1 MTANIAQA
9 APPRGLNWQAARLPA
24 SATWLAALA
33 VIAAKAWLT
42 TGQGLTHSLGDMD
55 DAARLI
61 QVRELMAGAPWFD
74 TSTMTMGGAG
84 GMLSHWSRLIDLPIA
99 ILLMLCQLVM
109 PAEIA
114 EITVRA
120 VWPMITLAP
129 LIYVVHRTAGATAGP
144 QAGSMALLLVIL
156 LPLGLYQFDAGR
168 IDHHNVMIATSVSA
182 ALLVFAHAQSAKH
195 WAIAGGLSGLA
206 IAIGYEALAP
216 VAAIAVFVAL
226 WGLLN
231 SAAARPARAFVLTL
245 AATFAA
251 AFLMT
256 MPPSRWMDVR
266 CDAISLNLV
275 ALLAAGGG
283 GLSYVLSRHARWP
296 LMMRLAITGCAALLG
311 VALFGLLEPK
321 CLAGPMGQLP
331 KVLNSIWLDHVSESR
346 SIFVDLLQ
354 GRIEQSLGLIAFFAA
369 GIAAQLSRL
378 WKTRDHADL
387 FLLAAQT
394 TCVALACW
402 QYKYV
407 AYASFLTVVPLALW
421 ISRLEGFAGIS
432 AVTTRCAAVVLLSQ
446 AALLGASGTL
456 EKTFDTPRILPA
468 DRRASAEDC
477 LKTEAIRDLATLP
490 PGLIAARIDLGAY
503 IAALTPHHVLSAP
516 YHRIADAIIANYNL
530 FGAKSEGEAAKI
542 IAREHIDYV
551 VTCEGLDN
559 RFVTSGEWDGTLRAD
574 LTSGT
579 APKFLAPVALV
590 NPQSLFRV
598 WRVDRNQMD
607 RTAEIN
613 PQP

>member
-9 APPRGLNWQAARLPA
+9 APPRGLNGHAARWPV
-24 SATWLAALA
+24 SAPWLAALA
-33 VIAAKAWLT
+33 IIAAKAWLT

-74 TSTMTMGGAG
+74 TSTMTIGGAG

-99 ILLMLCQLVM
+99 TLLMLCQLVIPVEM
-109 PAEIA
+109 AEIA
-114 EITVRA
+114 VRA
-120 VWPMITLAP
+120 VWPMMTLAP
-129 LIYVVHRTAGATAGP
+129 LLYVVHRTAVATAGA
-144 QAGSMALLLVIL
+144 QAGWIALLLVIL

-168 IDHHNVMIATSVSA
+168 IDHHNVMIAASVSS
-182 ALLVFAHAQSAKH
+182 ALFVFANAQSVKH
-195 WAIAGGLSGLA
+195 WAFAGALSGIA

-216 VAAIAVFVAL
+216 VAALAVFVAL
-226 WGLLN
+226 WGLLDP
-231 SAAARPARAFVLTL
+231 SAARPARAFVMAL
-245 AATFAA
+245 AATFTG
-251 AFLMT
+251 AFLLT
-256 MPPSRWMDVR
+256 IPPSHWLDVR

-275 ALLAAGGG
+275 ALLAAGSG
-283 GLSYVLSRHARWP
+283 GLSYVLAQPAPWP
-296 LMMRLAITGCAALLG
+296 LMIRLAITGCAALVG

-346 SIFVDLLQ
+346 SIMIDLLH

-369 GIAAQLSRL
+369 GIAAQLAQLR
-378 WKTRDHADL
+378 KTRKRSDL
-387 FLLAAQT
+387 FLFAAQA

-407 AYASFLTVVPLALW
+407 AYASFFTVVPLAVW
-421 ISRLEGFAGIS
+421 ISCLGAIAGIS
-432 AVTTRCAAVVLLSQ
+432 AMTTRCAAVVLVSQ
-446 AALLGASGTL
+446 ATLLGASDTL

-477 LKTEAIRDLATLP
+477 LKTDAIRDLAALP
-490 PGLIAARIDLGAY
+490 PGLVAARIDLGAY

-516 YHRIADAIIANYNL
+516 YHRIAGAIIANHSL
-530 FGAKSEGEAAKI
+530 FGAKSEAEAAKI
-542 IAREHIDYV
+542 LAREQIDYV
-551 VTCEGLDN
+551 VTCHGIDN
-559 RFVTSGEWDGTLRAD
+559 RFVTSGDWDGTLRANLVAGAAPAF
-574 LTSGT
+574 LT
-579 APKFLAPVALV
+579 PVALA

-598 WRVDRNQMD
+598 WRVDRSQINP
-607 RTAEIN
+607 AAGIN